1 MCEGESGEGVFE
13 SVVCV
18 SVREREWG
26 GYVCVSV
33 EEREER

>member
-18 SVREREWG
+18 SMRERESG
-26 GYVCVSV
+26 EGMCVCL
-33 EEREER
+33 